1 MRLSLFFLTLFI
13 SLNVISQEENCL
25 LWKISGK
32 NLKEPSY
39 LFGTIHITDERVF
52 QFDSTFN
59 AAFNSCDAYAM
70 ELLLDDIDKEDLSE
84 AMLLKNGKVTDYLD
98 DAEEHVLDSV
108 LNEKVGMGLFAFEKL
123 KPFFIYS
130 QLIQSEMSHDMG
142 EALDM
147 HLLTRARN
155 EGKLTFGIEKPTEQ
169 FGAVDQITI
178 EEQLDLIFK
187 HIEESTTPENEMDE
201 MIEAYLA
208 ADLQSLLEL
217 VTDTALPAKFNQA
230 FLIDRNVV
238 MAKRIIKI
246 SKAQPTFHAIGA
258 AHLPGPN
265 GVIALIRKKGYTVEP
280 VCN

>member
-1 MRLSLFFLTLFI
+1 MRLSLFFLSLFVT
-13 SLNVISQEENCL
+13 LNVFTQEENCL

-52 QFDSTFN
+52 QFDSVFN
-59 AAFNSCDAYAM
+59 NAFNSCEAYAM
-70 ELLLDDIDKEDLSE
+70 ELLLDEIDKDDLAE
-84 AMLLKNGKVTDYLD
+84 AMLLKKGKVSDYMND
-98 DAEEHVLDSV
+98 NEEHILDSV
-108 LNEKVGMGLFAFEKL
+108 LTEKVGMGLFAFEKM

-130 QLIQSEMSHDMG
+130 QLIQAEMAKDMG

-147 HLLTRARN
+147 HLLLRARDQ
-155 EGKLTFGIEKPTEQ
+155 GMLTFGIEKPTEQ
-169 FGAVDQITI
+169 FSAVDQITI

-187 HIEESTTPENEMDE
+187 HIEEANTPENEMDK

-246 SKAQPTFHAIGA
+246 SKKQPTFHAIGA

-265 GVIALIRKKGYTVEP
+265 GVIALLRKKGYTVEP
-280 VCN
+280 MCN